1 MNGILPLWKEPGM
14 TSHDCVFKIR
24 KILKTK
30 KVGHTGTLD
39 PDVDGVLPIC
49 IGRATKIAEY
59 ITEAGKSYRAQFVIG
74 ESTETEDA
82 SGSVIEKKDVES
94 SFSIDQ
100 LNKAA
105 QQLTGE
111 IRQTPPMYSAV
122 KVDGRRLY
130 EYARAGKTIERPSRV
145 VSIHEI
151 KIDKSS
157 LTFDELNHTFKFE
170 ADISCGKGTYIRT
183 LAVMLAELLGFP
195 GHMSKLTRTSSAQ
208 FTASDCVTL
217 KELAEHQ
224 DQQSVLKPLE
234 LGLSGLKKISVSDTV
249 ASKVKHGAV
258 LPVPTDWPGEMG
270 EPVAVFYKH
279 NVLAIYHLHPEK
291 AGMMKPVKVIWTG

>member
-14 TSHDCVFKIR
+14 TSHDCVFKVR

-59 ITEAGKSYRAQFVIG
+59 ITEAGKSYRAQIVIG

-82 SGSVIEKKDVES
+82 SGKVIEKKTV
-94 SFSIDQ
+94 DQ
-100 LNKAA
+100 PFTLEQLQKAA
-105 QQLTGE
+105 VQLRGDIE
-111 IRQTPPMYSAV
+111 QTPPMYSAV
-122 KVDGRRLY
+122 KVNGKRLY
-130 EYARAGKTIERPSRV
+130 EYAREGKVIERPSRV
-145 VSIHEI
+145 VRINEI
-151 KIDKSS
+151 AIDESS
-157 LTFDELNHTFKFE
+157 LHFDESNHTFMFE

-183 LAVMLAELLGFP
+183 LAVMIGEYLGYP

-217 KELAEHQ
+217 EELAALS
-224 DQQSVLKPLE
+224 DQQAVLKPME

-258 LPVPTDWPGEMG
+258 LPVTPDWPAEMG
-270 EPVAVFYKH
+270 EPVAVFDQQK
-279 NVLAIYHLHPEK
+279 VLAIYHLHPEK